1 MRLIVSRALWVVL
14 GVAYVAY
21 VGGGLS
27 IGGTA
32 FASALR
38 TVALSAPAAALST
51 SPHVAFDVS
60 NVRDPSKL
68 IRDAPLFWIPDWTGT
83 DRINI
88 LLMGV
93 DQREDERA
101 AGIPTRTDTMSV
113 LSIDPVRKNATLIS
127 FPRDLWVPIPG
138 LGEQRINEAYPFGEL
153 RHLEGGGAGLAE
165 RTMEQ
170 NFGLHISH
178 YALVNFTGFQELIN
192 MVGGVV
198 IDVPRPIVDD
208 AYPTEDY
215 SIQRLYFA

>member
-38 TVALSAPAAALST
+38 TVALST

-101 AGIPTRTDTMSV
+101 AGIPT
-113 LSIDPVRKNATLIS
+113 
-127 FPRDLWVPIPG
+127 
-138 LGEQRINEAYPFGEL
+138 
-153 RHLEGGGAGLAE
+153 
-165 RTMEQ
+165 
-170 NFGLHISH
+170 
-178 YALVNFTGFQELIN
+178 
-192 MVGGVV
+192 
-198 IDVPRPIVDD
+198 
-208 AYPTEDY
+208 
-215 SIQRLYFA
+215 